1 MWLYPRVGL
10 PGSPSSTI
18 EVTMAKVKGAG
29 AAVRGTSYK
38 NEFPKPDVYTMYTT
52 YRKERPPKGAP
63 TYKKGGSV
71 KKDKC

>member
-1 MWLYPRVGL
+1 
-10 PGSPSSTI
+10 
-18 EVTMAKVKGAG
+18 MAKVKGAG

-63 TYKKGGSV
+63 TYKKGGAV